1 MICWLPREGH
11 FYVDRDAILA
21 AIQWQRGFNV
31 IHLAT
36 AWKFGIFVAG
46 TSEFSKSELSRRRMT
61 SSSITG
67 LERIKFP
74 VSSPED
80 TILAKLVWFRKGGE
94 VSDRQ

>member
-21 AIQWQRGFNV
+21 AIRWQRGFNV

-36 AWKFGIFVAG
+36 AWKFDIFMAG

-67 LERIKFP
+67 LERIEFP